1 MESIQEIFF
10 SLPFLTVISAV
21 IAYIMATRFNLY
33 PVIIYVS
40 KTKGLMDVP
49 EGRRVHTDQ
58 VPNLGGMGLFITFS
72 LTLLLFVPFLNN
84 TVEDLSNILSLL
96 SATIIL
102 LFLGIKDDLV
112 FITPKKKLVIQL
124 IAVSMVCILQDIR
137 ITDFHGLLGIG
148 ELPYIVSVAFSI
160 FVFVL
165 VINAVNLIDGIDG
178 LASSIGILA
187 SLSFGIAFYM
197 AGNHMMAIF
206 SAVLIGSLFGFLRY
220 NLSIDRKIFM
230 GDCGSLVVGFLL
242 AYQGICFVNINPEFV
257 RMYNPNNSA
266 ILLLAILSYPLFDL
280 LRVFTVRI
288 MQKKSPFEADR
299 NHIHHR
305 LLGLGLNHK
314 QSTLLIFVSNLTLI
328 LITYLTSDLSININL
343 IVAVSFGCLLYL
355 LPFLSV
361 FEEFNEN
368 SFIGEVSLSPENNSA
383 DRHVETKIISLNERH
398 KNGTKINADALKNNT
413 HSSDSEKALDS
424 RAQKRSEKFRFFMG
438 KKDESLNEEDKIQM
452 DMNELNTK

>member
-124 IAVSMVCILQDIR
+124 IAVSMVCILQDVR

-368 SFIGEVSLSPENNSA
+368 SFVGEVSLSPENNSA

-398 KNGTKINADALKNNT
+398 QNGTKINADSLKYNT
-413 HSSDSEKALDS
+413 HNSAPEKALDS